1 LTSQVLTALKNKI
14 REFTLVPGTGGC
26 FEIQVN
32 GETLYSKLKT
42 GQFPDENWVVEQ
54 LKKRAGL

>member
-1 LTSQVLTALKNKI
+1 MLTALKNKI
-14 REFTLVPGTGGC
+14 SEFTLVPGTGGC